1 MNTDAAMT
9 VNCNVTVRCIDRHG
23 QVTQELH
30 KHNKAT
36 YSMVEGLLKFL
47 GGNFNNTVLK
57 EGTQSFPE
65 EAIPYIP
72 VRAEFGRVGVKLVD
86 DDTLKKRYFDFLDS
100 SEFAKPTFISESL
113 QEPISFQNYTILNFS
128 KVRTSVFIDPNN
140 SQCLKMSLYI
150 DPGKLVGYPDSEKG
164 FVPYEWSY
172 WNPTKNEYE
181 AMFTEAGLFSSTGNL
196 LARVLFDGE
205 VQTETAYDEEGNPA
219 GTYPSFVRPSNQ
231 MNPIIQTQTSTIV
244 VEWRIGLVSVGDN
257 DELITQNNLTTP
269 QFVTNFVEWFMN
281 EIVPA
286 PGLTESEIKGKVT
299 DKVNSLLSN
308 NDTSVVEVST
318 GN

>member
-23 QVTQELH
+23 KVTQELH

-47 GGNFNNTVLK
+47 GGEFNDTVLK
-57 EGTQSFPE
+57 QGTPSFPA

-86 DDTLKKRYFDFLDS
+86 DEVLKKRYFDFLDS
-100 SEFAKPTFISESL
+100 SEFVKPTFISESL
-113 QEPISFQNYTILNFS
+113 QEPIAFQDYTILNFS
-128 KVRTSVFIDPNN
+128 KMRTTVFIDPNN

-172 WNPTKNEYE
+172 WNPSKNEYE
-181 AMFTEAGLFSSTGNL
+181 TMLTEAGLFSSTGNL

-205 VQTETAYDEEGNPA
+205 VQVEEAYDDEGKSA
-219 GTYPSFVRPSNQ
+219 GKYPSFVRPSNQ
-231 MNPIIQTQTSTIV
+231 MNPVVQTQTSTVV
-244 VEWRIGLVSVGDN
+244 VEWRIGLVSIGDN

-269 QFVTNFVEWFMN
+269 QFVTNFVEWYMKD
-281 EIVPA
+281 IVTDEK
-286 PGLTESEIKGKVT
+286 LTESEIKGKVT
-299 DKVNSLLSN
+299 DKVNELLSN
-308 NDTSVVEVST
+308 NDTSTIEVST